1 MTKQT
6 ISRKLWKTVKMEK
19 PIRKILFGIDAPVV
33 VNQEVFSKEMQENI
47 RLAEVEK
54 EIKS

>member
-1 MTKQT
+1 
-6 ISRKLWKTVKMEK
+6 MEK